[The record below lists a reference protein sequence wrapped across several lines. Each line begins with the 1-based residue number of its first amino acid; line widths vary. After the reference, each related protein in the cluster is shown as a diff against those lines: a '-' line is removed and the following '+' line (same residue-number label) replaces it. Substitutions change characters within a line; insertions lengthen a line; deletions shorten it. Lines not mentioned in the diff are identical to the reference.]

1 MKELIKE
8 KKWNK
13 ARAVKTKDATVVM
26 EKMEVGQRWS
36 QYIGELFGDEREDFE
51 DQNEHGESLESL
63 DFLESEVR
71 HAMKDTRRG

>member
-26 EKMEVGQRWS
+26 EKMDR
-36 QYIGELFGDEREDFE
+36 DEA
-51 DQNEHGESLESL
+51 NI
-63 DFLESEVR
+63 
-71 HAMKDTRRG
+71 